1 MYSLKEELE
10 IQMADRNR
18 DFERKAG
25 IITGAASG
33 IGAAT
38 AKVLAARGA
47 QVVMADVNDEMLQE
61 KAAAISKTGG
71 SALAVQTDVS
81 QKDQVNALVESTLNA
96 YDKVDFLVNSAAILA
111 RTPFM
116 DLNPEE
122 WDHHMNV
129 NLRGSYLTC
138 KAVAPHM
145 VLQGKGAIVNVSSGA
160 GRSASITGGAHYTVS
175 KAGLIGLGRHLAM
188 ELGPKG
194 IRVNI
199 VCPGVTLTP
208 MADEY
213 IDPERQARIA
223 LRVPLRRLAE
233 PMEPALAIAF
243 LLSDEASFITGACL
257 DVNGGRQMY

>member
-1 MYSLKEELE
+1 MT
-10 IQMADRNR
+10 DRNR
-18 DFERKAG
+18 DFEGKTG

-33 IGAAT
+33 IGAA
-38 AKVLAARGA
+38 ASEVLVARGA
-47 QVVMADVNDEMLQE
+47 TVAMADNNGEMLE
-61 KAAAISKTGG
+61 KKAGAISAD
-71 SALAVQTDVS
+71 SERVLAVRTDVS
-81 QKDQVNALVESTLNA
+81 QEDQVNALVKRTLDA
-96 YDKVDFLVNSAAILA
+96 YGRIDFLVNSAAILA
-111 RTPFM
+111 CTSFI

-122 WDHHMNV
+122 WDYHMNI

-138 KAVAPHM
+138 KAVVPYM
-145 VLQGKGAIVNVSSGA
+145 VTQGKGAIVNVSSGA

-208 MADEY
+208 MAEEY
-213 IDPERQARIA
+213 IDPDRQARIA
-223 LRVPLRRLAE
+223 SRVPLRRLAE
-233 PMEPALAIAF
+233 PMEPAHAIAF
-243 LLSDEASFITGACL
+243 LLSEEASFITGACL

>member
-1 MYSLKEELE
+1 MT
-10 IQMADRNR
+10 DRNR
-18 DFERKAG
+18 DFEGKTG

-33 IGAAT
+33 IGAA
-38 AKVLAARGA
+38 ASEVLVARGA
-47 QVVMADVNDEMLQE
+47 TVAMADNNGEMLE
-61 KAAAISKTGG
+61 KKAGAISAD
-71 SALAVQTDVS
+71 SEQVLAVRTDVS
-81 QKDQVNALVESTLNA
+81 QEDQVNALVKRTLDA
-96 YDKVDFLVNSAAILA
+96 YGRIDFLVNSAAILA
-111 RTPFM
+111 CTSFI

-122 WDHHMNV
+122 WDYHMNI

-138 KAVAPHM
+138 KAVVPHM
-145 VLQGKGAIVNVSSGA
+145 VTQGKGAIVNVSSGA

-208 MADEY
+208 MAEEY
-213 IDPERQARIA
+213 IDPDRQARIA
-223 LRVPLRRLAE
+223 SRVPLGRLAE
-233 PMEPALAIAF
+233 PMEPAHAIAF
-243 LLSDEASFITGACL
+243 LLSEEAGFITGACL

>member
-1 MYSLKEELE
+1 MT
-10 IQMADRNR
+10 DRNR
-18 DFERKAG
+18 DFEGKTG

-33 IGAAT
+33 IGAA
-38 AKVLAARGA
+38 ASEVLVARGA
-47 QVVMADVNDEMLQE
+47 TVAMADNNGEMLE
-61 KAAAISKTGG
+61 KKAGAISAD
-71 SALAVQTDVS
+71 SERVLAVRTDVS
-81 QKDQVNALVESTLNA
+81 QEDQVNALVKRTLDA
-96 YDKVDFLVNSAAILA
+96 YGRIDFLVNSAAILA
-111 RTPFM
+111 CTSFI

-122 WDHHMNV
+122 WDYHMNI

-138 KAVAPHM
+138 KAVVPYM
-145 VLQGKGAIVNVSSGA
+145 VTQGKGAIVNVSSGA

-208 MADEY
+208 MAEGY
-213 IDPERQARIA
+213 IDPDRQARIA
-223 LRVPLRRLAE
+223 SRVPLRRLAE
-233 PMEPALAIAF
+233 PMEPAHAIAF
-243 LLSDEASFITGACL
+243 LLSEEASFITGACL